1 MKANFCRQLVPET
14 KVGRYWKGMVIIMK
28 TKIDVISGFLG
39 AGKTTLIR
47 KLLDEALKGEKIALI
62 ENEFGTVG
70 IDGVI
75 MKDYDIQIRE
85 LNAGCI
91 CCSIAGDFTAG
102 LKEVLRSYKPD
113 RVIIEPS
120 GVSKLSDVLK
130 GCRPFLSDDG
140 IVLNSCITVL
150 DITKFKMY
158 IKNFAQFY
166 KDQITE
172 AKTIILSRTQGAS
185 KDKIDEVVYNIRQ
198 INKEAV
204 IITTD
209 WEHLPGDKLLV
220 TAETETKLSLEREL
234 MTRVEVKRKEIGTPG
249 RVVKALVKQNK
260 GTQAEDNFQVWGI
273 ETSKIFE
280 KEKLTKILNSF
291 KDQEGMILRGKGIVE
306 TTSQKW
312 LQFDYVPGEINIKDT
327 VPDLIGRI
335 CVIGDGVNKDT
346 LAKLFEIHEI

>member
-1 MKANFCRQLVPET
+1 M
-14 KVGRYWKGMVIIMK
+14 I

-39 AGKTTLIR
+39 AGKTTLIK

-70 IDGVI
+70 IDGVM

-91 CCSIAGDFTAG
+91 CCSIAGDFTEG

-130 GCRPFLSDDG
+130 GCKPFVKADTS
-140 IVLNSCITVL
+140 VLNSCITVL
-150 DITKFKMY
+150 DITKYKMY

-172 AKTIILSRTQGAS
+172 AKTIILSRTKS
-185 KDKIDEVVYNIRQ
+185 VTKDKIDEVVSNIRML
-198 INKEAV
+198 NKDAV

-209 WEHLPGDKLLV
+209 WDQLPGDKLLLA
-220 TAETETKLSLEREL
+220 AETKTRAGLDQEFMKNETSKQALRKAPSLKTASL
-234 MTRVEVKRKEIGTPG
+234 TYEIGT
-249 RVVKALVKQNK
+249 K
-260 GTQAEDNFQVWGI
+260 AEDNFQVWGI
-273 ETSKIFE
+273 ETAKVFD
-280 KEKLTKILNSF
+280 KDKLKSILQSF
-291 KDQEGMILRGKGIVE
+291 PKQEGFILRGKGIIE
-306 TTSQKW
+306 TSNQKW
-312 LQFDYVPGEINIKDT
+312 LQFDYVPDEINIKET
-327 VPDLIGRI
+327 TPDYIGRI
-335 CVIGDGVNKDT
+335 CVIGDKIDKEK
-346 LAKLFEIHEI
+346 LEKLFEI

>member
-1 MKANFCRQLVPET
+1 
-14 KVGRYWKGMVIIMK
+14 MVIIMK

-39 AGKTTLIR
+39 AGKTTLIK

-70 IDGVI
+70 IDGVM

-130 GCRPFLSDDG
+130 GCRPFLNGDE

-172 AKTIILSRTQGAS
+172 AKTIILSRTKTAS
-185 KDKIDEVVYNIRQ
+185 KDKIDEVVSNIRQ
-198 INKEAV
+198 LNKEAV
-204 IITTD
+204 VITTD
-209 WEHLPGDKLLV
+209 WELLPGDKLLV
-220 TAETETKLSLEREL
+220 TAETETKISLDREL
-234 MTRVEVKRKEIGTPG
+234 LIKEEGRRKLSASPNLARAKNSSHSDLSAAYG
-249 RVVKALVKQNK
+249 RVMETSIKHDK
-260 GTQAEDNFQVWGI
+260 GSQAEDNFQVWGV

-280 KEKLTKILNSF
+280 KGKLKKILGSF
-291 KDQEGMILRGKGIVE
+291 GEQEGIILRGKGIIE
-306 TTSQKW
+306 TTNQKW

-335 CVIGDGVNKDT
+335 CVIGDNINKEK
-346 LAKLFEIHEI
+346 LAKLFEINEN